1 VPPTEPEIH
10 IIGPD
15 GVPIGVVRRP
25 PPRPRRIWLHIVLF
39 LLTTLFATLYG
50 GVQFGERGSSLL
62 PQLWWGLIIP
72 PAVAWRLL
80 TSPAMLIEGLTFSL
94 PLMTILLSHETG
106 HYLACRAHRLDAT
119 LPYFLPVP
127 FGIGT
132 LGAFIRIRAPFMSK
146 RELMD
151 VGAAGPLAGFVVT
164 LPFLLAGLAVSTPTN
179 VTPPPGTPMFGE
191 PLAFHALGRLLH
203 PSLLHGGDI
212 VVQPMAMAAWFG
224 LLVTALNLLPFG
236 QLDGGHV
243 TYALLGKVHRRLAW
257 PLLLLL
263 ICLGLLWPG
272 WWLWVVIALA
282 MGVRHPWLPD
292 QDAPLDRRRRL
303 LGWACIAL
311 FVLCF
316 TPSPVSIVP

>member
-1 VPPTEPEIH
+1 VPSPEPEVH

-25 PPRPRRIWLHIVLF
+25 PPRPRRIWLHILLF
-39 LLTTLFATLYG
+39 LLTALFATLYG
-50 GVQFGERGSSLL
+50 GVQYGERASTLL
-62 PQLWWGLIIP
+62 PHLWFGFIMP
-72 PAVAWRLL
+72 PSVAWRLL
-80 TSPAMLIEGLTFSL
+80 TSPAMLLEGLSFSL
-94 PLMTILLSHETG
+94 PLMTILFSHEAG

-119 LPYFLPVP
+119 LPYFMPVP

-151 VGAAGPLAGFVVT
+151 VGAAGPLTGFIVT
-164 LPFLLAGLAVSTPTN
+164 LPFLFAGVALSTPT
-179 VTPPPGTPMFGE
+179 TMAAPPGAVLYGE
-191 PLAFHALGRLLH
+191 PIAFHAVGRLLH
-203 PSLLHGGDI
+203 PSLLQGGDI
-212 VVQPMAMAAWFG
+212 LVQPMAMAAWFG

-257 PLLLLL
+257 PLLMLLVV
-263 ICLGLLWPG
+263 LGLLWLG

-292 QDAPLDRRRRL
+292 QDARLDARRRIV
-303 LGWACIAL
+303 GWACIVL
-311 FVLCF
+311 FALCF
-316 TPSPVSIVP
+316 TPTPVSIV